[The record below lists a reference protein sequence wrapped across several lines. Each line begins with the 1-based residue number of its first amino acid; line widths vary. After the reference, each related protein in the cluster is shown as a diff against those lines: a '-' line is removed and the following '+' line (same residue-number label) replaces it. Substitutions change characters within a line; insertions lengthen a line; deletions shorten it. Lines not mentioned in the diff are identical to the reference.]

1 MRRLYLD
8 CDGVLADFD
17 KGATA
22 VLGLPPRAFEKRHGL
37 GRFWQ
42 RLAMAP
48 DFYFGLPLMDDALE
62 LFEAVRHLG
71 PVILTGLPRGNWAA
85 DQKVRWAA
93 KHFPGTSIIT
103 TMVRD
108 KRDHAREGD
117 VLVDDQTRHRER
129 WEEVGGVFV
138 HHTSARE
145 SLAQLGEYF
154 PLQTRARL
162 GEQ

>member
-1 MRRLYLD
+1 MRQLYLD

-42 RLAMAP
+42 KLAAAP
-48 DFYFGLPLMDDALE
+48 DFYFGLPLMGDAQD
-62 LFEAVRHLG
+62 LFDAVRHLN

-93 KHFPGTSIIT
+93 HYFPGTRIIT
-103 TMVRD
+103 TMARD
-108 KRDHAREGD
+108 KRNHAREGD
-117 VLVDDQTRHRER
+117 VLVDDQMRHAHL
-129 WEEVGGVFV
+129 WEEMGGVFI
-138 HHTSARE
+138 HHTSAADTIQR
-145 SLAQLGEYF
+145 LAAYF
-154 PLQTRARL
+154 PMPA
-162 GEQ
+162 